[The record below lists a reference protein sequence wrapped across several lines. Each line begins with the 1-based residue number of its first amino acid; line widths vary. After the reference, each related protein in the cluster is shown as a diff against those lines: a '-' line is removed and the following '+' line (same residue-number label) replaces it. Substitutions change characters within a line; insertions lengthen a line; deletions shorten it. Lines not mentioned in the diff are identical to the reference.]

1 MHIETMSY
9 VVQCVCSDMLARVL
23 KISLPI
29 NGRELRGAGG
39 EGRRLDITSFTSASD
54 TRIGKRHTRDT

>member
-1 MHIETMSY
+1 MACDMHIEMMSY

-29 NGRELRGAGG
+29 NGRELRGETGWYN
-39 EGRRLDITSFTSASD
+39 EL
-54 TRIGKRHTRDT
+54 H